1 MAPPFRAHGCC
12 FFFVSSIFLLLVP
25 GQGRWVLSGL
35 HFGNMERS
43 SVLEKQEPESEMK
56 VIKSGGEPCAVVV
69 E

>member
-1 MAPPFRAHGCC
+1 M
-12 FFFVSSIFLLLVP
+12 
-25 GQGRWVLSGL
+25 LSGL